1 MVRDNPRPLFHT
13 YPLTSLDTLFKRKLF
28 ASVLTVK
35 SKMSERDPGTSTTSS
50 SNLETGSLWT
60 SHEEA
65 PPGLNVT
72 Q

>member
-1 MVRDNPRPLFHT
+1 MNSTVIRS
-13 YPLTSLDTLFKRKLF
+13 TSALDTLFERKLF

-35 SKMSERDPGTSTTSS
+35 SKMSERDPDTSTTSS

-65 PPGLNVT
+65 PLGLNVT

>member
-1 MVRDNPRPLFHT
+1 MISSVNSTVSRS
-13 YPLTSLDTLFKRKLF
+13 TSALGRLFKRKLF

-35 SKMSERDPGTSTTSS
+35 SKMSERDPGTNTTSS